1 MSNRDLLNEFLEY
14 KQNISMCSDQTIR
27 AYRND
32 LNQFADF
39 LLKNEVSILESST
52 MDIQDYLSEVGK
64 NKNISTSS
72 MARKLASIKSLY
84 RYLANNKII
93 SKNISRLIKSPKT
106 PKRLPN
112 FLTAKEIKRLLDYPY
127 GDSIKDMRDR
137 LILEL
142 FYATGIRISELVRIK
157 INDIDFKDK
166 LIKIKGKGN
175 KERFVI
181 FGDGMLVVLNMP
193 LPGMEE
199 YVLSF
204 PNYYVTGILISLI
217 IGLIFLSYFGVRFA
231 GETKKRSDALN
242 KLQQILAK
250 EYELESLGGQAAA
263 AAHSLGTPLATIT
276 VVAKEMR
283 KEVGDNSKFT
293 KDIDL
298 LISQTKRCSEILKK
312 ISQKQIIK
320 DEFLSAM
327 SFENLLEE
335 IIKSFKESSEKNIK
349 LNTDKDINKIDIKR
363 NPELVYGLR
372 NFIGNA
378 VKFSNQNILIS
389 IISDNIN
396 LYILIED
403 DGPGFP
409 EDIIKALGE
418 PYIKSRSK
426 LSKDNKGLGLGTF
439 LGKTLLER
447 QSAVISFENGSSLNG
462 AIVKI
467 KWRINDISI

>member
-1 MSNRDLLNEFLEY
+1 MDFATIFRLEENLNLDRKTLVFLRWIAIFGQLFSVNLVYFLL
-14 KQNISMCSDQTIR
+14 
-27 AYRND
+27 D
-32 LNQFADF
+32 LNFPVLLCHIVIFVGLFTNIYLQFGLKVT
-39 LLKNEVSILESST
+39 LLKDLYSTTFLIYDIIQLSILLFFTGGIFNPFAILLIVPTIVSST
-52 MDIQDYLSEVGK
+52 FLSMG
-64 NKNISTSS
+64 ST
-72 MARKLASIKSLY
+72 
-84 RYLANNKII
+84 II
-93 SKNISRLIKSPKT
+93 LGT
-106 PKRLPN
+106 
-112 FLTAKEIKRLLDYPY
+112 LTVILLFA
-127 GDSIKDMRDR
+127 
-137 LILEL
+137 LTFFNL
-142 FYATGIRISELVRIK
+142 
-157 INDIDFKDK
+157 
-166 LIKIKGKGN
+166 
-175 KERFVI
+175 
-181 FGDGMLVVLNMP
+181 P

-199 YVLSF
+199 YILSF

-217 IGLIFLSYFGVRFA
+217 IGLLFLSYFGIRFA

-263 AAHSLGTPLATIT
+263 AAHSLGTPLATIS
-276 VVAKEMR
+276 VVAREMR
-283 KEVGDNSKFT
+283 KEVGDNSKLT

-312 ISQKQIIK
+312 ISQKKIIS

-327 SFENLLEE
+327 SFEDLLEE
-335 IIKSFKESSEKNIK
+335 IIKSFKESSEKIIK
-349 LNTDKDINKIDIKR
+349 LNTDKDVNKIDIKR

-426 LSKDNKGLGLGTF
+426 ILKNNVGLGLGTF

-447 QSAVISFENGSSLNG
+447 QSAVIYFENDGSLSG
-462 AIVKI
+462 AKVKI
-467 KWRINDISI
+467 KWRINDLVI